1 MMKMKVHRL
10 RSRTTTTTMM
20 AHTAPA
26 HNRPQTTRKATLFQQ
41 RTQGQQSKNNNNTSV
56 VVGFVDQGVARS
68 AVSAALSLCLC
79 ALVGCGAM
87 ASPALAAKP
96 AAPVERKKGKV
107 KIVGG
112 AKVKNFSQESVVSVP
127 SVPSLPG
134 SEYKKGG
141 SQADSPKPEKRQRSS
156 SAGASF
162 SLPSFSLPNFNAP
175 SVTIEVPGV
184 SLEGSADG
192 KTQAIAVLGAEIVAA
207 GLATATVGSLTKQ

>member
-1 MMKMKVHRL
+1 MKMKVHRL
-10 RSRTTTTTMM
+10 RSRTMM
-20 AHTAPA
+20 AHTASA
-26 HNRPQTTRKATLFQQ
+26 HNRPQTTRKTSLFQQ
-41 RTQGQQSKNNNNTSV
+41 RTQGQQSKNNNTTSV

-134 SEYKKGG
+134 SEFKKGG

>member
-1 MMKMKVHRL
+1 MKMKVHRL
-10 RSRTTTTTMM
+10 RSTTTTMM

-26 HNRPQTTRKATLFQQ
+26 HNRPQTTRKASLFQQ
-41 RTQGQQSKNNNNTSV
+41 RTGQQSNNTSV
-56 VVGFVDQGVARS
+56 VGSVDQGVARS

-79 ALVGCGAM
+79 ALVGCGA

-141 SQADSPKPEKRQRSS
+141 SQAGSPKPEKRQRSS

-162 SLPSFSLPNFNAP
+162 SLPSFSLPNFTAP

>member
-1 MMKMKVHRL
+1 MKMKVHRL

-141 SQADSPKPEKRQRSS
+141 SQTDSPKPEKRQRSS

>member
-1 MMKMKVHRL
+1 
-10 RSRTTTTTMM
+10 MM

-26 HNRPQTTRKATLFQQ
+26 HNRPQTTRKASLFQQ
-41 RTQGQQSKNNNNTSV
+41 RTGQQSNNTSV
-56 VVGFVDQGVARS
+56 VGSVDQGVARS

-79 ALVGCGAM
+79 ALVGCGA

-141 SQADSPKPEKRQRSS
+141 SQADSAKPEKRQRSS